1 MVPARRPAARTA
13 RVGAALALAAT
24 VALLGACAS
33 GTDGGGDGTSATEE
47 TTEPDGDDPSTDPS
61 TEPTDDATDEQQGL
75 PDAATMDVVA
85 GAHGKG
91 LPPGADAPTEGGTGA
106 AWSAE
111 PGLLLVVTFGSSTC
125 PLLAE
130 DDAAVEGSDV
140 VVSFVDIPA
149 DTACTM
155 DYVPATSVVAVPD
168 DVDTSADVSVVLGDR
183 GTVVVPPP
191 AEGAAGEFAWT
202 AG

>member
-13 RVGAALALAAT
+13 RLTAALALTAT

-47 TTEPDGDDPSTDPS
+47 TTEPS

-168 DVDTSADVSVVLGDR
+168 DVDPGADVSVVLGDR

>member
-1 MVPARRPAARTA
+1 MRLRDEGGAIALGRVLTLVVIARESDVETSIEAANDASREHPC
-13 RVGAALALAAT
+13 RVIVVAPSGRSATPHLDAQLRGGGAAAA
-24 VALLGACAS
+24 A
-33 GTDGGGDGTSATEE
+33 
-47 TTEPDGDDPSTDPS
+47 
-61 TEPTDDATDEQQGL
+61 
-75 PDAATMDVVA
+75 
-85 GAHGKG
+85 
-91 LPPGADAPTEGGTGA
+91 
-106 AWSAE
+106 
-111 PGLLLVVTFGSSTC
+111 
-125 PLLAE
+125 
-130 DDAAVEGSDV
+130 EGSDAG
-140 VVSFVDIPA
+140 VSRGDSPA

>member
-1 MVPARRPAARTA
+1 
-13 RVGAALALAAT
+13 
-24 VALLGACAS
+24 
-33 GTDGGGDGTSATEE
+33 
-47 TTEPDGDDPSTDPS
+47 
-61 TEPTDDATDEQQGL
+61 
-75 PDAATMDVVA
+75 MDVVA

-111 PGLLLVVTFGSSTC
+111 PGLLLVVTFGSSSC

>member
-1 MVPARRPAARTA
+1 MVPARRPATRTA
-13 RVGAALALAAT
+13 RVTAALALTAA

-33 GTDGGGDGTSATEE
+33 DTDGGGDSTSAAEE
-47 TTEPDGDDPSTDPS
+47 TTEPDGEPS

-125 PLLAE
+125 PVLAE

-168 DVDTSADVSVVLGDR
+168 DVDASADVSVVLGDH
-183 GTVVVPPP
+183 GTVVVPPS
-191 AEGAAGEFAWT
+191 AEGSAGEFAWT